1 MERFDYVIVGGG
13 SAGCVLA
20 HRLSAVPSL
29 RVALIEAGKDT
40 PPGAVPAA
48 ILDSY
53 PMPVFC
59 GDTYIWPEI
68 KASAT
73 RTAAPRVYEQGRV
86 MGGGSS
92 INVQSANR
100 GLPRDY
106 DGWATNGATGWAW
119 QDVLPYFRKLE
130 RDVNF
135 PEGELHGGDGPVPI
149 RRVLKADWPP
159 FCHAFADGM
168 RKNGFAGLQDQNGE
182 FGDGYFPGAFSNL
195 DDKRVSTAVAYLDAQ
210 TRRRRNLHIYPEPAR
225 RAHCDGGHGR
235 ARCGGCREQRC
246 PRAFRG
252 E

>member
-29 RVALIEAGKDT
+29 RVALIEAGQDT

-59 GDTYIWPEI
+59 GDTYIWPEL

-106 DGWATNGATGWAW
+106 DDWAANGASG
-119 QDVLPYFRKLE
+119 
-130 RDVNF
+130 
-135 PEGELHGGDGPVPI
+135 
-149 RRVLKADWPP
+149 
-159 FCHAFADGM
+159 
-168 RKNGFAGLQDQNGE
+168 
-182 FGDGYFPGAFSNL
+182 
-195 DDKRVSTAVAYLDAQ
+195 
-210 TRRRRNLHIYPEPAR
+210 
-225 RAHCDGGHGR
+225 
-235 ARCGGCREQRC
+235 
-246 PRAFRG
+246 
-252 E
+252 